1 LLMSVIVLP
10 LCMIDHERA
19 RHWPDFYQRLERGHR
34 AQSLR
39 LNEMDCWVASE
50 RVDCVQAIWSGLPNA
65 PGADDTIR
73 RCVQGW
79 IQILGPVTTHQFAM
93 NFSLDARH
101 VFQEFIGLETQG
113 LLMRGCFEHAAAT
126 DDYEIEWCERRILQR
141 IHKLTVGA
149 RRRQIES
156 IAPTEF
162 MRWLLGWQHLAL
174 QSQVSGEDGLLEAIA
189 KLEGFEAPAI
199 EWERSIFPSRVANYD
214 PRWLDHLCLSGVV
227 GWGRVSPHPAFHE
240 GNGQGPRRVIPTNAS
255 PITFYLRD
263 SAAWLDYAL
272 RAQRVEERNL
282 VQALTPNALN
292 IWELLTKRGACF
304 AEEIQRM
311 LGVSSIEVEYAL
323 WELAAAGLAAAD
335 GFDQLRAMIDSDR
348 RQAANSSYRK
358 TRNAAG
364 RWSLFGAD
372 SVVAK
377 DAIEQARHEDISIES
392 AAHTLL
398 HRYGV
403 VFRDL
408 LVLESNIPRWSLLLR
423 MFRRLEDRG
432 QIRGGRFVS
441 GFGGERFALPDV
453 LDGLRSS
460 ATNSQRGDV
469 IVAGADPMNL
479 IGILIPGERAAAV
492 PGRSCV
498 ITSDML
504 ERSDATPL
512 PGRQR
517 SERRTSFPRPSAPR
531 HQVPSLQAELI

>member
-1 LLMSVIVLP
+1 MSVIVLP

>member
-1 LLMSVIVLP
+1 MSVIVLP

-441 GFGGERFALPDV
+441 GFGGEQFALPDV